1 MDGLRRTVLSVY
13 HLVREGGKGRTAVSG
28 FQTIIH
34 SRGLEGSPRISNT
47 WLEPFYTCQLIH
59 GIGKDLATW
68 VSKLRYEA
76 RPLFVSSRP
85 EVSAVTEAGLKASVV
100 SA

>member
-1 MDGLRRTVLSVY
+1 V
-13 HLVREGGKGRTAVSG
+13 RTAVSG
-28 FQTIIH
+28 LQTMIH
-34 SRGLEGSPRISNT
+34 SRGLEGSSLTSNT
-47 WLEPFYTCQLIH
+47 WLEPFYTYQLDCH
-59 GIGKDLATW
+59 SVSDLATW
-68 VSKLRYEA
+68 VSKLRCEA